1 MHVDDHLAGQDYLL
15 GDSFCVADAYAFTIL
30 SWAPVVGIDLS
41 RWPTWRPMSHG
52 SPLVRTSAPHWRPRI
67 ARHGGRMT
75 MQLIDKVAIVTGAG
89 SGIGKEIARHFANEG
104 AKVAIADINLDA
116 ARGAAAEID
125 PPAS

>member
-1 MHVDDHLAGQDYLL
+1 MPSPSFLGAGGRDRPFEVANLA
-15 GDSFCVADAYAFTIL
+15 AYTARIFR
-30 SWAPVVGIDLS
+30 SS
-41 RWPTWRPMSHG
+41 E
-52 SPLVRTSAPHWRPRI
+52 RPRRI
-67 ARHGGRMT
+67 GGRGFARHGGRMT

-125 PPAS
+125 PAARRHSHWRWT